1 MLPSDAGDVRTMF
14 EIDLYGVGDD
24 EGQTHSLFMD
34 INVFPNVIDYWG
46 PAGMVFLRNP
56 QVRWTPIRGEYT
68 VAIAIEQLSSDI
80 DTGVFDRVIAG
91 LGAEVQGVNRA
102 PDFTGRYRLSKD
114 WGISRPR

>member
-56 QVRWTPIRGEYT
+56 QVRWTPIRGDHT

-91 LGAEVQGVNRA
+91 LGA
-102 PDFTGRYRLSKD
+102 
-114 WGISRPR
+114 